1 MVFFNQFA
9 WQGMVGEEVQAFSD
23 FLVYTLES
31 QTIVSDWAVVVFD
44 TCSGF
49 ADVYKGKGYTDD
61 TSSDDRQSLAAEAY
75 AASNTITIQYV
86 SGHYQPLVVTPP
98 KSSRPSLK
106 KILSALDEFG
116 VLYVVTDGAAK
127 PK

>member
-1 MVFFNQFA
+1 MT
-9 WQGMVGEEVQAFSD
+9 GMVGEEVQAFSD

-49 ADVYKGKGYTDD
+49 ADIYKGKGYTDGAAP
-61 TSSDDRQSLAAEAY
+61 DDRQGIAAETY
-75 AASNTITIQYV
+75 AASNTITIQYI
-86 SGHYQPLVVTPP
+86 SGHYQPLVVAPT

-127 PK
+127 PN